1 MKRAAGVLLLVAGL
15 GGCISSEMQVGG
27 CPGGGQYM
35 SQVWNNPSN
44 GCFEGAHVG
53 AYTARPAPGVI
64 GPMGAPVP
72 QMASAGGRPEYT
84 GADMAREVI
93 AKTMS
98 PDLIRASYDATGGS
112 GLMQAQYVT
121 PPGAGGPGAG
131 PVGPPPGACGP
142 GGCPPNGAAPLGMM
156 PMGNPMMTGLTP
168 PGAVAAVGANL
179 PGAPSPFPVQRT
191 EVRFTGPNGMKISW
205 YAPKTDCKGVGF
217 STEFLTA
224 PGRYNFPQAA
234 IYRLKLSDLPNRP
247 GVDLYPTL
255 EVVPAN
261 NKTCTFLAHS
271 AVPVTFTEED
281 LEQVAAGNY
290 VVKVIYLPDPQYQD
304 LAGAA
309 EEVVS
314 SRLEPGVDPI
324 AEACRRGSI
333 LLVIRLG
340 NIDLEAANTP
350 PMDAPAPWCQAPPPA
365 MPQGPPMGMAGM
377 PGMGMPGMP
386 GMPGMLPGA
395 PPMPGMQ
402 GVLPN
407 LPGMPAPKLP
417 TPPAQVPATSPVP
430 TSQVPSASGVT
441 PATGPMSMVTG
452 K

>member
-1 MKRAAGVLLLVAGL
+1 MKRSAGVLLLLAG
-15 GGCISSEMQVGG
+15 VGG
-27 CPGGGQYM
+27 CVSTEMQLGAPPEGGGSGHYM
-35 SQVWNNPSN
+35 SQVWNSPTN
-44 GCFEGAHVG
+44 GCFDGAHTG
-53 AYTARPAPGVI
+53 AYTASSAPGLM
-64 GPMGAPVP
+64 GPGGAPVP
-72 QMASAGGRPEYT
+72 VMAGMSRPEVT
-84 GADMAREVI
+84 GESLARDVI

-98 PDLIRASYDATGGS
+98 PDLIQASCAANGNS
-112 GLMQAQYVT
+112 GLMQAQAY
-121 PPGAGGPGAG
+121 GP
-131 PVGPPPGACGP
+131 ACGP
-142 GGCPPNGAAPLGMM
+142 GGCMPGVPPMGLTP
-156 PMGNPMMTGLTP
+156 PMGNPMVTGTNP

-179 PGAPSPFPVQRT
+179 PGAVSPFPVQRT

-205 YAPKTDCKGVGF
+205 YAPKGDGKGACF

-234 IYRLKLSDLPNRP
+234 IYRLKLGDIPNRP

-261 NKTCTFLAHS
+261 CKTSTFLAHS

-314 SRLEPGVDPI
+314 SRLDPGVDPI

-333 LLVIRLG
+333 LLVVRLG

-350 PMDAPAPWCQAPPPA
+350 PMDAPAPWCAAPPPPG
-365 MPQGPPMGMAGM
+365 PQGPPMGLA
-377 PGMGMPGMP
+377 GMPGMP

-402 GVLPN
+402 GVLPAMPGIN
-407 LPGMPAPKLP
+407 PPKMPGMPPQLPASTP
-417 TPPAQVPATSPVP
+417 TPNSQAPTPNNVTP
-430 TSQVPSASGVT
+430 TSGGNATAPARPPFPSFEQFMAQQMG
-441 PATGPMSMVTG
+441 G